1 MAKRFKYTSRIKP
14 EAKGGMAALLMA
26 ALSIFL
32 LLIAVIISYVFLG
45 QGGDLLGA
53 IGLVGLLLSVV
64 GFFIGIK
71 SFAEKE
77 KSHRYSTIASMAN
90 GIIAVV
96 WLALYLVGIR

>member
-14 EAKGGMAALLMA
+14 ETQGGMAATLMA
-26 ALSIFL
+26 IISISL
-32 LLIAVIISYVFLG
+32 LVVAVIISYAFSG
-45 QGGDLLGA
+45 AGGNLLGA
-53 IGLVGLLLSVV
+53 IGLVGLLLAVV

-71 SFAEKE
+71 SFAEKG